1 MYVMQLF
8 ISPKKSIMLI
18 ALFGLRLRARREQIK
33 LAQLYSVVTEIYFHI
48 PAQDKIGI
56 NLFLPYF

>member
-8 ISPKKSIMLI
+8 ISPKKSILLI

-33 LAQLYSVVTEIYFHI
+33 LAQLYSVVTEI
-48 PAQDKIGI
+48 
-56 NLFLPYF
+56 